1 MKMSSSN
8 NFDHQNTADHGSNS
22 RSSNNKSQMK
32 ILGICGGIGSGKS
45 TACQLMVT
53 KLGCA
58 GLIDADKLAHQVY
71 EPGSAALNEI
81 IDEFGTDILVENHDD
96 NNEEDNDSGRN
107 RIIDR
112 KKLGNIVFNDA
123 KSMSVRAYMNIVF
136 SS

>member
-8 NFDHQNTADHGSNS
+8 NFDHQNTADHGSDS
-22 RSSNNKSQMK
+22 RSSNKMK

-53 KLGCA
+53 KLGCT

-71 EPGSAALNEI
+71 EPGSAALDEI
-81 IDEFGTDILVENHDD
+81 IDEFGTDILFENHG
-96 NNEEDNDSGRN
+96 EEEEDSGRN

-112 KKLGNIVFNDA
+112 KKLGAIVFNDA
-123 KSMSVRAYMNIVF
+123 KSMSVRAYMKAAAE
-136 SS
+136 